1 MKRILV
7 WDLPTRL
14 FHWLLAGSFIA
25 AFTIANVMD
34 DDSPTFA
41 VHMLLGAVMG
51 LMVVLRVV
59 WGFVGSRY
67 ARFGSFAFGPS
78 DVLAY
83 LKGTVSGEGK
93 RYIGHNPGSSVAI
106 WAMLGLTLG
115 LGVSGALMSTNEAL
129 EEVHEV
135 LSYALLAVV
144 VTHVVGVIWH
154 TLRHR
159 ENITAS
165 MVSGYK
171 DGEPESA
178 IPSVHP
184 AAAAVFLALTA
195 AWAGLL
201 VQGYDGATRTVT
213 LPLVGTTL
221 QLGEGPEGGGGDT
234 GEPGGEHAEEA
245 EEEEEEEDDDD

>member
-14 FHWLLAGSFIA
+14 FHWLLAASFIA
-25 AFTIANVMD
+25 AFTIANVVD
-34 DDSPTFA
+34 DDSATFV
-41 VHMLLGAVMG
+41 VHMLLGAVMAA
-51 LMVVLRVV
+51 MVVQRVL
-59 WGFVGSRY
+59 WGVVGSRY
-67 ARFGSFAFGPS
+67 ARFRSFAFGPR

-83 LKGTVSGEGK
+83 LKGAVSGTGK
-93 RYIGHNPGSSVAI
+93 RHVGHNPGSSVAI

-135 LSYALLAVV
+135 LAYALLAVV
-144 VTHVVGVIWH
+144 VVHVAGVIWH

-159 ENITAS
+159 ENITVS

-178 IPSVHP
+178 IPSAHP
-184 AAAAVFLALTA
+184 AVAGAFLVLTA
-195 AWAGLL
+195 VWAGLL
-201 VQGYDGATRTVT
+201 VQGYDASTRTVT
-213 LPLVGTTL
+213 VPVVGVRL
-221 QLGEGPEGGGGDT
+221 ALGEGPEGGGGD
-234 GEPGGEHAEEA
+234 EHQRGAEED
-245 EEEEEEEDDDD
+245 EEGEDDDD

>member
-25 AFTIANVMD
+25 AFTIANVVD
-34 DDSPTFA
+34 DDSSTFT

-78 DVLAY
+78 DVIAY
-83 LKGTVSGEGK
+83 MKGTISGTGQ

-106 WAMLGLTLG
+106 WAMLALTLG
-115 LGVSGALMSTNEAL
+115 LGVSGALMATSEVL
-129 EEVHEV
+129 EEVHEI
-135 LSYALLAVV
+135 LAYALLAVV
-144 VTHVVGVIWH
+144 VTHVAGVLWH

-165 MVSGYK
+165 MVTGYK
-171 DGEPESA
+171 EGESGSA
-178 IPSVHP
+178 IPSMHP
-184 AAAAVFLALTA
+184 AAAAVFLMLTA
-195 AWAGLL
+195 AWAGSL
-201 VQGYDGATRTVT
+201 VRGYDSATRTVL
-213 LPLVGTTL
+213 LPVIGTRL
-221 QLGEGPEGGGGDT
+221 QLGEAQEGAGGGG
-234 GEPGGEHAEEA
+234 EPTAPGVRGTEQ
-245 EEEEEEEDDDD
+245 EEEHDDDD